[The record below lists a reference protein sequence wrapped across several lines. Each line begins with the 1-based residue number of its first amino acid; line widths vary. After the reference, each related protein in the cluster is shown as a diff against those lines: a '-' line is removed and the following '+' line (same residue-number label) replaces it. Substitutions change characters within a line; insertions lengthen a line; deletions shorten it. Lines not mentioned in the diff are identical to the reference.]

1 MIQKQRGPST
11 SSPIPA
17 QMHPFLHN
25 TLLSYGKK
33 IHTAVLRHIPTLSH
47 RYTDNSPHNG
57 RVPITQIIETLAH
70 TPSLHRWSQGLPRKL
85 CFFPKGQQTPRVF
98 WTRHSIHIQ
107 IQPPRQFHATWCK
120 VCSRAKVT
128 QMTLTRRLNLYMHA
142 VPVSKVVSVSVGP
155 NAFCL
160 MYYSVCI
167 TLQLSFELD

>member
-107 IQPPRQFHATWCK
+107 IQPPRQCHLRYFCATTHLTSCCMK
-120 VCSRAKVT
+120 
-128 QMTLTRRLNLYMHA
+128 LTRRLNLYMYA
-142 VPVSKVVSVSVGP
+142 VPGSKDSR
-155 NAFCL
+155 CL
-160 MYYSVCI
+160 LALMPTS
-167 TLQLSFELD
+167 Q